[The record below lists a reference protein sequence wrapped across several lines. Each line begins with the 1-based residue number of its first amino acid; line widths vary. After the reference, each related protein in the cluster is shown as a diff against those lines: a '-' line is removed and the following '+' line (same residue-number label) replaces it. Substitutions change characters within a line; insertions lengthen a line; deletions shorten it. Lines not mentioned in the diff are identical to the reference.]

1 MCVCMLLYEC
11 EYKCERVYSLMCLKV
26 HMEVR
31 LVQEIILD
39 SPPLPTDLC
48 IEARCLNQTQNSL
61 ILLVLLAKLLMGS
74 SLCLCGIYMSF

>member
-39 SPPLPTDLC
+39 SLPPSP
-48 IEARCLNQTQNSL
+48 QTYALKQGVS
-61 ILLVLLAKLLMGS
+61 IKPKTH
-74 SLCLCGIYMSF
+74 